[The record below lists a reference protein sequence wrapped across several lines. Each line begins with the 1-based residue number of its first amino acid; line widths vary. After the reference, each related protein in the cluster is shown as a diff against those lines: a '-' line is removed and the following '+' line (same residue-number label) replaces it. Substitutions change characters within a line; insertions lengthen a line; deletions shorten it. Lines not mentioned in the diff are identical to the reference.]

1 MTIKTPM
8 KLDYTFLMCV
18 NKLTAFV
25 GDAVTSVLGQT
36 DSDFEFIIVANNCNE
51 DLWRFLNTFDDPRI
65 RLYRTKIGQ
74 LSFNLN
80 YGLNLARQGYILRID
95 ADDIALPTRLEDTK
109 TKLSDHG
116 YPDLLAGAAF
126 LIDESGHKIGYV
138 SSPCE
143 DAEVKA
149 SLWRTNKIIH
159 PACAFRVESVIK
171 LGGYCSGFMS
181 EDYDLWL
188 RASRS
193 KGFTFRNVDV
203 PFIQYRIS
211 PGQVRGKSL
220 GYAEVAGHL
229 LREALVLNS
238 LKMLLGSMLACLK
251 RYVKGK

>member
-1 MTIKTPM
+1 M

-18 NKLTAFV
+18 NKLTPFLD
-25 GDAVTSVLGQT
+25 DAVASVLGQT
-36 DSDFEFIIVANNCNE
+36 DPDFQFIIVANNCND
-51 DLWRFLNTFDDPRI
+51 DLWCFLNKFDDPRI
-65 RLYRTKIGQ
+65 RLYRTNIGQ

-95 ADDIALPTRLEDTK
+95 ADDIALPNRLEVTK
-109 TKLSDHG
+109 AKLFDYG

-126 LIDESGHKIGYV
+126 MIDGSGREIGYI

-143 DAEVKA
+143 DAEMKA

-159 PACAFRVESVIK
+159 PACAFKVESVLN

-193 KGFTFRNVDV
+193 KSFTFCNIDV
-203 PFIQYRIS
+203 PFIKYRIN
-211 PGQVRGKSL
+211 PGQARGKAL

-238 LKMLLGSMLACLK
+238 LKMLLGSALACFK
-251 RYVKGK
+251 KYAKGK

>member
-1 MTIKTPM
+1 MSKSM
-8 KLDYTFLMCV
+8 KLNYTFLMCV
-18 NKLTAFV
+18 NELTAFV
-25 GDAVTSVLGQT
+25 GDALTSVLGQT
-36 DSDFEFIIVANNCNE
+36 DPNFEFLIVANNCNE
-51 DLWRFLNTFDDPRI
+51 DLWCFLNTFDDPRI
-65 RLYRTKIGQ
+65 RLHRTKIGQ

-80 YGLNLARQGYILRID
+80 YGLNLAKQGYILRID
-95 ADDIALPTRLEDTK
+95 ADDIALPDRLEVTK
-109 TKLSDHG
+109 RKLSDHG
-116 YPDLLAGAAF
+116 YPDLLSGAAF
-126 LIDESGHKIGYV
+126 LIDESGREIGYI

-143 DAEVKA
+143 DAGMKA

-193 KGFTFRNVDV
+193 KWFTFRNIDV

-211 PGQVRGKSL
+211 PGQARGKSL

-238 LKMLLGSMLACLK
+238 VKMLSGSLLACLK